1 MSDTENSPESE
12 RLNEIVYYD
21 GDDRDVYTYIKYFES
36 NFPLSYKEVEDS
48 VAKENIKSDYNYFIS
63 VVTSF
68 LIYEWDVFKDLIRIE
83 RNLNSLSNQDL
94 KLYPLRNIESEI
106 DKYRSCIKVN
116 QNFFKLMLS
125 PDLYFQ
131 IAETKSRSNPTKNNV
146 KSKNKYKGNS
156 NRNKS
161 QETLSKYRHGNVSN
175 NVVTQG
181 NNNICC
187 DSEDCLCY
195 SLKNEKYMGGFNLNT
210 VPSTTMHNI
219 SKAKA
224 TLRQFVRD
232 WSEHGEAERSES
244 YDPILKA
251 LVKYLPLDI
260 SNPRRQKVL
269 VPGAGLGRLLF
280 EVAKLG
286 YSCQGNEI
294 SYAMLLGSNFIL
306 NYMFEKNSIRIYPYL
321 FSLSNRPKKE
331 DNLRPV
337 FIPDV
342 CINEYVKYG
351 HDLSMCA
358 GEFVEVY
365 SNQIQIWDAVLTCFF
380 LDTAKNIIT
389 YIRTIINLIP
399 PNGVWINLGPLLYH
413 YSGMNDVVSIELS
426 WEEIREIISKYFNI
440 VEEEWKDA
448 TYTRN
453 NQSMFKVVYKCIFF
467 VAIRNQVPFVD
478 Y

>member
-1 MSDTENSPESE
+1 MSDTENTPESE

-131 IAETKSRSNPTKNNV
+131 IAETKSRNNPTKNNV

-161 QETLSKYRHGNVSN
+161 QETLSKYRHSNMNN
-175 NVVTQG
+175 NV
-181 NNNICC
+181 CC

-195 SLKNEKYMGGFNLNT
+195 SLKNEKYMGGYSLNA

-337 FIPDV
+337 FIPDI

-426 WEEIREIISKYFNI
+426 WEEIREIISKYFDI

-467 VAIRNQVPFVD
+467 VAIRNQVLFVD

>member
-1 MSDTENSPESE
+1 MSDTENTPESE
-12 RLNEIVYYD
+12 KLNDVVYYNGED
-21 GDDRDVYTYIKYFES
+21 KDVYTYIKYFER
-36 NFPLSYKEVEDS
+36 NFPLSYREIEDE
-48 VAKENIKSDYNYFIS
+48 ATRENIESDYNYFIS

-83 RNLNSLSNQDL
+83 RNLSSLTNQDL
-94 KLYPLRNIESEI
+94 KLYPLRNIENEI
-106 DKYRSCIKVN
+106 DKYRSCIRVN

-131 IAETKSRSNPTKNNV
+131 IAEAKNRSNLNKSKF
-146 KSKNKYKGNS
+146 KSKNKYKAGV
-156 NRNKS
+156 RNKT
-161 QETLSKYRHGNVSN
+161 QEISNKYKYSSVNNSVGTSGNTDVRCN
-175 NVVTQG
+175 
-181 NNNICC
+181 
-187 DSEDCLCY
+187 SEDCLCY
-195 SLKNEKYMGGFNLNT
+195 SFKNEKHDEGSCYANGIPNTTIHNL
-210 VPSTTMHNI
+210 

-232 WSEHGEAERSES
+232 WSEHGETERSES

-260 SNPRRQKVL
+260 GNPRRQKVL

-321 FSLSNRPKKE
+321 FSLSNRSRKE

-351 HDLSMCA
+351 HDFSMCA

-365 SNQIQIWDAVLTCFF
+365 SSQMQIWDAVLTCFF

-426 WEEIREIISKYFNI
+426 WEEIREIISNYFDI

-453 NQSMFKVVYKCIFF
+453 NQSMFKIVYKCIFF
-467 VAIRNQVPFVD
+467 VAIRNQVPLVD
-478 Y
+478 H